1 MARVVLGVNNGFASR
16 RWPEPTAWATVIAE
30 ELGLREVQFSFDLL
44 DPTMPD
50 PGRSA
55 QCHEILRAVSEFGLS
70 MRTTMTGS
78 IAYARNHLAHPN
90 PQVRAHALDWYA
102 RALETTAGL
111 SAEASGGH
119 IGAMSASDAANPARR
134 AFLQQQMIEAVRAL
148 THVAAA
154 HGQTYFLVEPMPTP
168 REFPHTIEDTTWLLD
183 AANEGAAVP
192 VRLCFDVG
200 HCISADSATV
210 EDPHAWLEQLLP
222 WSPVVHLQQ
231 TDGQADRHWS
241 FSPEH
246 NASGIVRPRRIVEIV
261 KASPLERV
269 LLLFEFAYPFDTPD
283 RQVIDE
289 LKRSVEVW
297 AEWL

>member
-1 MARVVLGVNNGFASR
+1 MAQVVLGVNNGFASR
-16 RWPEPTAWATVIAE
+16 RWPEPSAWAKVIAE
-30 ELGLREVQFSFDLL
+30 DLGLREVQFSFDLL
-44 DPTMPD
+44 DPTMPE

-55 QCHEILRAVSEFGLS
+55 QCRDVLRAAGEFGLS
-70 MRTTMTGS
+70 LRTTMTGS

-90 PQVRAHALDWYA
+90 PLVRAHALDWYA
-102 RALETTAGL
+102 HALETTAGL

-119 IGAMSASDAANPARR
+119 IGAMSAADAADPARR
-134 AFLQQQMIEAVRAL
+134 AFLQQEMVEAVRAL

-154 HGQTYFLVEPMPTP
+154 HGQTYFMVEPMPTP
-168 REFPHTIEDTTWLLD
+168 REFPHTIEDATRLLE
-183 AANEGAAVP
+183 AANDGAAVP

-200 HCISADSATV
+200 HCITADTV

-231 TDGQADRHWS
+231 TDGKADRHWA

-246 NASGIVRPRRIVEIV
+246 DASGIVRPRRIVEIV

-269 LLLFEFAYPFDTPD
+269 SLLFEFGYPFDTPD
-283 RQVIDE
+283 QQIIDE
-289 LKRSVEVW
+289 LKRSVAVW
-297 AEWL
+297 AECL